1 MHQALLIFLVLIVIL
16 RRVRQI
22 FLALFMQL
30 SCSDMGERHMLS
42 IYSYFVQIKPGRLVL
57 WCYLIWYLVTL
68 YFHFDPS
75 PTLWI
80 NSVGIS
86 VVIGT
91 ALMLSV
97 SANVT
102 DYWQTFRLYW
112 MPFAVSSFAALIK
125 NKHYFVIF
133 SSDVREVLIALGCCG
148 LFLAIV
154 AIGMYSAPS

>member
-1 MHQALLIFLVLIVIL
+1 MF
-16 RRVRQI
+16 
-22 FLALFMQL
+22 
-30 SCSDMGERHMLS
+30 S
-42 IYSYFVQIKPGRLVL
+42 IYSYFVRIKPGRLVL
-57 WCYLIWYLVTL
+57 WCYLIWYFVTL
-68 YFHFDPS
+68 YYHFDPS
-75 PTLWI
+75 PKLWV

-97 SANVT
+97 STSVT
-102 DYWQTFRLYW
+102 ADYWQTFRLYW

-133 SSDVREVLIALGCCG
+133 SQNVGEVLTALGCCG

-154 AIGMYSAPS
+154 AIVKWNYTSREWVEDK

>member
-1 MHQALLIFLVLIVIL
+1 MN
-16 RRVRQI
+16 
-22 FLALFMQL
+22 
-30 SCSDMGERHMLS
+30 S
-42 IYSYFVQIKPGRLVL
+42 IYYYFVNIKPGRLVL
-57 WCYLIWYLVTL
+57 WCYLIWYFVTL

-75 PTLWI
+75 PKLWI

-97 SANVT
+97 SGSTT

-125 NKHYFVIF
+125 NKGYFVIF
-133 SSDVREVLIALGCCG
+133 SPSFYEVSIALIACG
-148 LFLAIV
+148 LFALIV
-154 AIGMYSAPS
+154 AVVKWTKAKTELPHGCDRN